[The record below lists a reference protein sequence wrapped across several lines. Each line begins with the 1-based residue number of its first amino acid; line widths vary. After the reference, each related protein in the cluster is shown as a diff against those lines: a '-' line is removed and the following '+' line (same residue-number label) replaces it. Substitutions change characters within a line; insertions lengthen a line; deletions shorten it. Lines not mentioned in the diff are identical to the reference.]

1 MSSPAEI
8 SDRRTRVRQLAQTGA
23 SSRQIADQLG
33 VGKDTVLRDLR
44 QQDAAPQSQRD
55 RLARRVAQ
63 AEEAVR
69 QACAAAQGVTDARP
83 AYAFTDDETAER
95 WRRTLRTAAAQLD
108 AAVGAFADYYPCATD

>member
-1 MSSPAEI
+1 MTSPAEI
-8 SDRRTRVRQLAQTGA
+8 ADRRTRVRQLAQTGA

-69 QACAAAQGVTDARP
+69 QACAAAQAVTDARP